1 MSKSNALGSFTCPN
15 LIKSA
20 TNNVVLENLTTELF
34 SSKNVD
40 FILNTDNTFICKI
53 TDDKTKIKLTVT
65 GKYDSNELTLYN
77 ELLPE
82 EITGEPTLI
91 NFALIT
97 SDGKTMNCCAL
108 CSNTCYG
115 SNGTLA
121 PTQMNMKSV
130 LSIDDEKLYIDVM
143 QSDDKT
149 TTCGSN
155 TILPLQWPKKENYKN
170 IEEYLI
176 DCSKYSL
183 YFRNSCLTSAMSHCN
198 SLNQRLSSLYCGP

>member
-1 MSKSNALGSFTCPN
+1 MSKPLGSFTCPN

-34 SSKNVD
+34 SSKNID
-40 FILNTDNTFICKI
+40 LILNTDNTFICKI
-53 TDDKTKIKLTVT
+53 TDDKTKIKLTIT

-82 EITGEPTLI
+82 EITGETTLI

-97 SDGKTMNCCAL
+97 SDGKTMNCCTL

-115 SNGTLA
+115 SNPTLA
-121 PTQMNMKSV
+121 PTKMNMKSV
-130 LSIDDEKLYIDVM
+130 LSLDDEKLYIDVM
-143 QSDDKT
+143 QSDDKL
-149 TTCGSN
+149 TTCSFN

-176 DCSKYSL
+176 DCCKCSL
-183 YFRNSCLTSAMSHCN
+183 YFRNSCLTSAMSHCI